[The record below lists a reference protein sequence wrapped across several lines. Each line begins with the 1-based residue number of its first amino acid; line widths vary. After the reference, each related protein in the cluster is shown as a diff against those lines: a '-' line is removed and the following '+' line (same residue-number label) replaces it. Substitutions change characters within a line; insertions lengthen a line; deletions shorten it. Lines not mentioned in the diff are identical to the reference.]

1 MNTALTA
8 APWVLAAMVALIIV
22 GAWRRD
28 HLLHPRVRKAGTHQ
42 RQGERR

>member
-1 MNTALTA
+1 MTAAVTA

-28 HLLHPRVRKAGTHQ
+28 HILHPRVRKAGH
-42 RQGERR
+42 RRRP